1 MTTLMMAAFDN
12 HPAVISALTEAG
24 ADVDEQEVVSAMLNG
39 PQFAVIC
46 CWSDAGR
53 LDSAHVGG
61 AQESH
66 SRCIGTDCCE
76 S

>member
-1 MTTLMMAAFDN
+1 MMAAVHN

-24 ADVDEQEVVSAMLNG
+24 ADVDEQEVVSAMHNG
-39 PQFAVIC
+39 PQFALTC
-46 CWSDAGR
+46 CRPNAGR

-61 AQESH
+61 AQKSH
-66 SRCIGTDCCE
+66 CRCVSTDCCE